1 VTQVRKQF
9 AVLAALFV
17 IALNIPTTRAGTA
30 CTIIVDANS
39 GEVLVQQGAC
49 GTRASPAST
58 FKMALSLMGFDAGVL
73 VDAHT
78 PALPYKD
85 EYKAAMESWRVT
97 TDPTIW
103 VEDSI
108 VWYSQ
113 VLTKTLGAERFQ
125 KYVDSLNYGNRDLS
139 GDAGRN
145 NGLTNAWLSSS
156 LQISPAEQVAF
167 IRQMLAGR
175 LPVSRKALETTMAIM
190 PSFPAADDWMVHGKT
205 GSGLQRGADGKLNR
219 DLQFGWFVG
228 WATANKRNVV
238 FATLVNDSEKID
250 DRAGIRVR
258 SELIEALPGL
268 VAGRQ

>member
-1 VTQVRKQF
+1 MNHVRKNIAVF
-9 AVLAALFV
+9 AVVFV
-17 IALNIPTTRAGTA
+17 MALNIQTTQAGSA
-30 CTIIVDANS
+30 CTIIVEAKS

-58 FKMALSLMGFDAGVL
+58 FKVALSLMGFDAGVL

-97 TDPTIW
+97 TDPTTW
-103 VEDSI
+103 LEDSI

-113 VLTKTLGAERFQ
+113 VLTKTLGPERFQ
-125 KYVDSLNYGNRDLS
+125 KHVDGLNYGNRDLA

-167 IRQMLAGR
+167 IRQMVAGR
-175 LPVSRKALETTMAIM
+175 LPVSRQAVEQTMAIM
-190 PSFPAADDWMVHGKT
+190 PSFPATDDWTVHGKT

-228 WATANKRNVV
+228 WATMGKRTVV
-238 FATLVNDSEKID
+238 FATLVQDSEKID

-258 SELIEALPGL
+258 GELIEALPAL
-268 VAGRQ
+268 LAARK